1 MNFKVKW
8 NEWEEKKKF
17 ISRTCCNYSRGSKLN
32 EKEKNGEK
40 KYHVCHVDFRN
51 YHKHDKSVVKQVG
64 SGISNTKSYKI
75 KQNKNAFW
83 KNWNCSANKEF
94 DENREEV

>member
-1 MNFKVKW
+1 MKRVRR
-8 NEWEEKKKF
+8 EKKF

-64 SGISNTKSYKI
+64 SVSVTLSPTRSNRI
-75 KQNKNAFW
+75 KTHFE
-83 KNWNCSANKEF
+83 NWNCSANKEF